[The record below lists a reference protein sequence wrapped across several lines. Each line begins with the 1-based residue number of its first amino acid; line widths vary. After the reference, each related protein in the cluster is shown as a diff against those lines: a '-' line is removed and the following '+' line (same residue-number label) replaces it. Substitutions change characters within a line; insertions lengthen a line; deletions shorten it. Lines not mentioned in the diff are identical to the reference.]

1 MALRI
6 ATLALLAAA
15 LPSAARADD
24 VQLWTTAL
32 AIGPI
37 TPGGGVQ
44 PMVHLEFQPRF
55 GNDVSQI
62 TQTIA
67 RAGFGVRI
75 APDFTIL
82 AGYQYQRND
91 PAGRA
96 GSDEHRMWQQ
106 LLFPIRRDPE
116 RLILL
121 ARLRLE
127 QRSIASRQD
136 LGWRARAMLRLQ
148 LPLNGRGS
156 AGPLLWGE
164 ALVPLNDTDWGQ
176 RRNSPQFRQ
185 FVGALVPLN
194 DRINLEAGYMAQVEV
209 FPGAT
214 RVNHVGNLLLSY
226 RLGN

>member
-1 MALRI
+1 MAFRL
-6 ATLALLAAA
+6 ATLALLVAMPAA
-15 LPSAARADD
+15 AARADD

-37 TPGGGVQ
+37 TPGSGVQ
-44 PMVHLEFQPRF
+44 PMVHLEYQPRF
-55 GNDVSQI
+55 ANDVSRM
-62 TQTIA
+62 TQMIV
-67 RAGFGVRI
+67 RAGFGVRL
-75 APDFTIL
+75 APDLTIL
-82 AGYQYQRND
+82 AGYHYQRND
-91 PAGRA
+91 PAPGAR
-96 GSDEHRMWQQ
+96 SDEHRMWQQ
-106 LLFPIRRDPE
+106 LLLPIHRDPD

-121 ARLRLE
+121 TRLRME

-136 LGWRARAMLRLQ
+136 LGWRLRAMLRLQ
-148 LPLNGRGS
+148 VPLNGRGS
-156 AGPLLWGE
+156 AGPLVWHE

-214 RVNHVGNLLLSY
+214 RVNHVGNVMLSY